1 LQQELFVDH
10 RVERLQLVLTT
21 LCRIGGRLH
30 APLLILE
37 QTLAKIEA
45 CDRLIANDSHDPI
58 ESRTLGDGL
67 LSRQRRSAKTDRE
80 ANESLMTR
88 HRHAI
93 PIMMFKVSS

>member
-1 LQQELFVDH
+1 MQQELFVDH

-45 CDRLIANDSHDPI
+45 RDRLIANDSHDPI
-58 ESRTLGDGL
+58 ESRTLGDRL
-67 LSRQRRSAKTDRE
+67 LSRQRRGEGCERDWDKAAK
-80 ANESLMTR
+80 
-88 HRHAI
+88 
-93 PIMMFKVSS
+93 